1 MASRLYQF
9 LSMNITKFENARC
22 TPHADKMIPAT
33 PGAYS
38 AFAKSL
44 CSNCEHK
51 SDCLELALSFD
62 AQGIWG
68 GTDQTERRAIA
79 IVRSGK

>member
-1 MASRLYQF
+1 MPSRLYQF

-22 TPHADKMIPAT
+22 TSHAEQMIPLSPSEDT
-33 PGAYS
+33 T
-38 AFAKSL
+38 FAKSL
-44 CSNCEHK
+44 CTNCEHK